1 MSREQLRR
9 TFGEDAEL
17 YDRVRPNYPPAL
29 YDDIAE
35 LLGNPD
41 QLRVLEI
48 GPGTG
53 QATAPMVERGWS
65 VTAIELSPDLARVA
79 HAKLPEVEVI
89 VADFDSWELPSA
101 TYDLVISATAFHWL
115 DPATR
120 VARCAD
126 VLRPGGMLA
135 VVSTE
140 HILGGSV
147 QFFADMMGCYQR
159 FMDDADT
166 NGLQAADAIPEDS
179 SEVDATGRF
188 EPVEFRRYERD
199 LTYSTSE
206 YLDLLS
212 SYSGHRALTTE
223 RRDGLYGCIGALI
236 DAGGGSVTKR
246 YLTQLSAAI
255 SLTNPLHPG
264 SSTSE
269 NNRAGRAITRRL
281 SGLT

>member
-1 MSREQLRR
+1 MSREQLRQ

-17 YDRVRPNYPPAL
+17 YDRVRPTYPPAL
-29 YDDIAE
+29 YDDLAE

-41 QLRVLEI
+41 EVRVLEI

-53 QATAPMVERGWS
+53 QATGPMVERGWS
-65 VTAIELSPDLARVA
+65 VTAVELSPDLARLA
-79 HAKLPEVEVI
+79 QAKLPEVEVV
-89 VADFDSWELPSA
+89 VADFDTVELPAAS
-101 TYDLVISATAFHWL
+101 YDLVISATAFHWL

-120 VARCAD
+120 VTRCAD
-126 VLRPGGMLA
+126 VLRPGGLLA

-147 QFFADMMGCYQR
+147 QLFADAMRCYQQ

-166 NGLQAADAIPEDS
+166 TGLQPADAIGKDS
-179 SEVDATGRF
+179 SEIDATGRF
-188 EPVEFRRYERD
+188 GPVEFRRYEWE
-199 LTYSTSE
+199 LTYTTAE
-206 YLDLLS
+206 YLDVLS

-236 DAGGGSVTKR
+236 DAAGGSITKR

-255 SLTNPLHPG
+255 SFTNPLHTG
-264 SSTSE
+264 SSSSE
-269 NNRAGRAITRRL
+269 NDRAGRAITRRL
-281 SGLT
+281 SGPT